1 MVNNYDI
8 FLLIGRHT
16 IFLYNLIVESQEQLM
31 DIYERLDDIS
41 ADTAEARA
49 ANILHGLGFTKAMQN
64 QKTKDFS
71 GNKIYFEIY
80 IIVIVLTTF
89 KNLYIFFNYSRTINC
104 YYKLIFFMHYRWL
117 ENENCFSSSFIC
129 HTTFAVTR

>member
-71 GNKIYFEIY
+71 GNKIYF
-80 IIVIVLTTF
+80 
-89 KNLYIFFNYSRTINC
+89 
-104 YYKLIFFMHYRWL
+104 
-117 ENENCFSSSFIC
+117 
-129 HTTFAVTR
+129 